1 MNKANLSVFASGV
14 GSNLL
19 AIHNASKDKCFP
31 GKLQLVIC
39 NKICPA
45 FELFTLGFTTNVP
58 TLVSFQLAKT
68 ARFTAAQEILGICS
82 VGTVNF
88 ELELERTV
96 CV

>member
-45 FELFTLGFTTNVP
+45 FEL
-58 TLVSFQLAKT
+58 AKSLNYD
-68 ARFTAAQEILGICS
+68 AKLISNLDKEKFEVIVHQELIKKKLI
-82 VGTVNF
+82 
-88 ELELERTV
+88 
-96 CV
+96 